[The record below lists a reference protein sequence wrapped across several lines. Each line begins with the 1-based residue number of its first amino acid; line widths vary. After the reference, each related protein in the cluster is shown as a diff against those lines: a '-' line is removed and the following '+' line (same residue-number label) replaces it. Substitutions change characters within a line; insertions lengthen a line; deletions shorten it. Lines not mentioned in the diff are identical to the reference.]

1 MKSLKG
7 KRLLIS
13 GGPALACDIVEK
25 ARQLGIYTIVTDW
38 YPDSP
43 AKRIADESHMVSTA
57 DIDAMVEL
65 AKQCK
70 VDGVI
75 TSFIDSNLHNV
86 REVCERLN
94 LPFYATKE
102 QLDVTMN
109 KVRFKE
115 LCRKHD
121 VPVVEEFRLDQ
132 SLCREDLDT
141 ISYPVLL
148 KPADSSGSRGIVV
161 CKNEEELV
169 RGYGHALASSTSQVV
184 ITERFMNTSVPG
196 VNIDYVIC
204 NGKVYLSAV
213 GDLFLYHENKDAAP
227 LSEAVFYHSVR
238 LDEYIQTLDAKVRK
252 MFESIGLKNGT
263 LYIQSFYDEEGF
275 HFYEMGYRLG
285 GGQSYRMISE
295 INGINH
301 LEMLIYHSL
310 TGTMCDNEIENR
322 INPKF
327 DAVACGLFVLIGP
340 GKICSVRG
348 LEIVRQIPQVVNVMQ
363 VYYEGDSLPQCAE
376 GTTQQVFARLHFVAK
391 NTDELIMAIE
401 RAQSVLR
408 VEDEDG
414 KNMIVGNFSPRFAN
428 EIMNTRR

>member
-86 REVCERLN
+86 REVCELLN

-184 ITERFMNTSVPG
+184 ITERVTALDRKSV
-196 VNIDYVIC
+196 V
-204 NGKVYLSAV
+204 
-213 GDLFLYHENKDAAP
+213 
-227 LSEAVFYHSVR
+227 
-238 LDEYIQTLDAKVRK
+238 
-252 MFESIGLKNGT
+252 
-263 LYIQSFYDEEGF
+263 
-275 HFYEMGYRLG
+275 
-285 GGQSYRMISE
+285 
-295 INGINH
+295 
-301 LEMLIYHSL
+301 
-310 TGTMCDNEIENR
+310 
-322 INPKF
+322 
-327 DAVACGLFVLIGP
+327 
-340 GKICSVRG
+340 
-348 LEIVRQIPQVVNVMQ
+348 
-363 VYYEGDSLPQCAE
+363 
-376 GTTQQVFARLHFVAK
+376 
-391 NTDELIMAIE
+391 
-401 RAQSVLR
+401 
-408 VEDEDG
+408 
-414 KNMIVGNFSPRFAN
+414 
-428 EIMNTRR
+428 